1 MALINNHLLPSR
13 LIWCGHKDFG
23 FFCVVFFH
31 GYNWINSYFYIFDI
45 IDKIIINYSK
55 KEEKDGCSF
64 LWQGFHGNVDV
75 VTFSIFKDKQVQQVA
90 LGDDH
95 CLFLTKDGGVYA
107 CGQNNYG
114 QLGIGSLET
123 KDAYDPVLINSLTGN

>member
-1 MALINNHLLPSR
+1 MKGERHR
-13 LIWCGHKDFG
+13 L
-23 FFCVVFFH
+23 
-31 GYNWINSYFYIFDI
+31 STLSLQFYIFDI
-45 IDKIIINYSK
+45 IDKIIIIYSK

-75 VTFSIFKDKQVQQVA
+75 VTFSIFKDKEVQQVA

-114 QLGIGSLET
+114 QLGIGNLET
-123 KDAYDPVLINSLTGN
+123 TDAYDPVLINSLTGN

>member
-1 MALINNHLLPSR
+1 
-13 LIWCGHKDFG
+13 
-23 FFCVVFFH
+23 
-31 GYNWINSYFYIFDI
+31 
-45 IDKIIINYSK
+45 
-55 KEEKDGCSF
+55 

-75 VTFSIFKDKQVQQVA
+75 VTFSIFKDKEVQQVA

-114 QLGIGSLET
+114 QLGIGNLET
-123 KDAYDPVLINSLTGN
+123 TDAYDPVLINSLTGN